1 MLEEQPELQ
10 ALNAG
15 QLEIAQ
21 IENRPVCFTEGD
33 VVALKHNWKRYL
45 GSFFPRILWEDFRS
59 IDGIFELTMRI
70 NWLEPSE
77 EDRLVYSVGNEDN
90 NNLPHFILDIA
101 LNGGSG
107 W

>member
-1 MLEEQPELQ
+1 MLEDQPENQ

-21 IENRPVCFTEGD
+21 IENRPVRFAEGD
-33 VVALKHNWKRYL
+33 VVALKHDWKRYL
-45 GSFFPRILWEDFRS
+45 GPFFLRILWEELRS
-59 IDGIFELTMRI
+59 IAGVFELTMHI

-77 EDRLVYSVGNEDN
+77 EDPLVYTVGNEDN
-90 NNLPHFILDIA
+90 DNPTHCILDIA